1 MLTALVLATMCL
13 SACAKPTIKYVPVKS
28 YICPEVE
35 PWDAELRARAA
46 DDLQF
51 LPPSSPV
58 FDLLASSYRLRD
70 SVRAGCEKAKELEV
84 EGEG

>member
-1 MLTALVLATMCL
+1 MGLALATMSL
-13 SACAKPTIKYVPVKS
+13 NACATTKTKRVTEKE
-28 YICPEVE
+28 YICPEIE
-35 PWDAELRARAA
+35 PWDAEMRERAA

-70 SVRAGCEKAKELEV
+70 SVKAGCEKAKELGV
-84 EGEG
+84 EAAGS

>member
-1 MLTALVLATMCL
+1 V
-13 SACAKPTIKYVPVKS
+13 
-28 YICPEVE
+28 CPELE
-35 PWDAELRARAA
+35 PWDKDMRLQAA

-70 SVRAGCEKAKELEV
+70 QVKACNDKSQEQSEDAIS
-84 EGEG
+84 